1 MRLSWSGVV
10 CLCVCRKELERE
22 IELVWCVCVCVSVE
36 RSWSVRLSWSG
47 VVCLCVC
54 RKELEHE
61 KLLKSVAGSED
72 ERLITE
78 RLSQLDSDIN
88 AVR

>member
-1 MRLSWSGVV
+1 M
-10 CLCVCRKELERE
+10 
-22 IELVWCVCVCVSVE
+22 
-36 RSWSVRLSWSG
+36 RLSWSG